1 MRRFLLALVAA
12 ALLVGCATAKDEE
25 VETKEESVE
34 DSPYIS
40 QINEQQPW
48 GVPSASEMTQE
59 QWDAMFPPK
68 EDVPEI
74 VEDAA
79 PTDELSSIEE
89 PDASDEPVVESI
101 EANPEDI
108 ESEESS
114 VYETETET
122 EGEPDVSFV
131 LPEVE
136 ESYVPPAEESVE
148 MPEMEY
154 SLAGEDYRSL
164 SWIFDEDETPDAK
177 AIDRIEE
184 VPAVRTDVWV
194 EDVNPDLIGEMAEEY
209 AQLEKVDMAKPDV
222 WSTVLSFVK
231 GNLLWFEVGGIA
243 LLFVVSASVV
253 ASNAA
258 KRRSKE
264 KESPVEDEGQE
275 IDMTPGSYYASP
287 TVYPNDDS
295 LEDPKPESEG
305 PEDYEEPAGTDSDDD
320 PYNDGFM

>member
-1 MRRFLLALVAA
+1 MRRFLFALMAA
-12 ALLVGCATAKDEE
+12 ALLVGCATAKDET
-25 VETKEESVE
+25 VEDREEPIG

-40 QINEQQPW
+40 QITQQQPW

-59 QWDAMFPPK
+59 QWDAMFPQ
-68 EDVPEI
+68 EEALPES
-74 VEDAA
+74 EENSDLAEEFSKA
-79 PTDELSSIEE
+79 EE
-89 PDASDEPVVESI
+89 PDASADATTEDPVVEESLK
-101 EANPEDI
+101 EVGEEGSPSHGTEEEEDVSCVVL
-108 ESEESS
+108 SEEESLAPS
-114 VYETETET
+114 EET
-122 EGEPDVSFV
+122 SI
-131 LPEVE
+131 
-136 ESYVPPAEESVE
+136 E

-287 TVYPNDDS
+287 TVYPKDDS
-295 LEDPKPESEG
+295 LEDSVSESEE
-305 PEDYEEPAGTDSDDD
+305 PEDCKGPAETDSDDD

>member
-1 MRRFLLALVAA
+1 MVA

-25 VETKEESVE
+25 VETKEGSVE

-40 QINEQQPW
+40 QITERQPW

-68 EDVPEI
+68 EDAPEI

-89 PDASDEPVVESI
+89 PDVSDEPVEESI
-101 EANPEDI
+101 EENLE
-108 ESEESS
+108 EVGSEESL
-114 VYETETET
+114 VYEREK
-122 EGEPDVSFV
+122 EPDVSFI
-131 LPEVE
+131 LPDVE

-184 VPAVRTDVWV
+184 VPAVRTDGWV

-209 AQLEKVDMAKPDV
+209 AQLEKVDMARPDA

-287 TVYPNDDS
+287 TVYPKDDS
-295 LEDPKPESEG
+295 LEDPVSELEET
-305 PEDYEEPAGTDSDDD
+305 EDCGEPAETDSDDD